1 MLYFRWFI
9 FLGLSIISLIGI
21 SPTLDYYSNYFG
33 NDNSSFS
40 IEKLNE
46 IQDIKDKSLTLGL
59 DLQGGIHMVLE
70 LDLVDL
76 MINLVNDEYKN
87 DFKELKSYESILK
100 NIHSESTNIT
110 FIDNIFDRYDN
121 QTLINFYSDF
131 IPQSIDT
138 NQESEYLK
146 MILKEKLTTKLLSST
161 EIIRNRI
168 DAMGVTEPVI
178 QTKGNNQIVIEIAG
192 IQDTSRAESL
202 IKNTG
207 KLEFKL
213 VKDNYKTWSKKL
225 NKLTGFSEISKYIY
239 IFNGNTM
246 LEFSAAPSSAIL
258 PYTFVQNEFVNDVS
272 KIFTNN
278 DNVGYLIDSEFLWG
292 KPDQEFEG
300 FTQLFF
306 LNKYVELSGSEIK
319 NPRAQQFP
327 IEDMNSGQWYI
338 SLEFENPRV
347 FEEIT
352 DDNKGKFLAIVLDN
366 EVKMAP
372 RINQKISGGKAQ
384 ITGNFS
390 KNEAKDIEA
399 ILIAGE
405 LPSKISVASKLQV
418 DASLGSDSINNGY
431 KSIIIALFSI
441 FIFMILYYKGF
452 GLLANFAMILNLLFI
467 IAFLSNPWINATL
480 SLPGIAGMILTVGM
494 AIDANVIIFERI
506 REEMSKH
513 RNIMDI
519 IEHSYNRAF
528 KTILDS
534 NLTTLISAGSLYLFG
549 SGPIKGFAVTL
560 SMGIICSMFTAIF
573 VTKTIILTYLK
584 FRRVQKITIWLDF

>member
-131 IPQSIDT
+131 IPQSIDS

-168 DAMGVTEPVI
+168 DAMGVTEPIV

-246 LEFSAAPSSAIL
+246 LEFNAAPSSAIL

-441 FIFMILYYKGF
+441 FVFMILYYKGF

-584 FRRVQKITIWLDF
+584 FKIVRKITI

>member
-21 SPTLDYYSNYFG
+21 SPTIDYYSNYFG
-33 NDNSSFS
+33 NDYSSFS
-40 IEKLNE
+40 TEKLNE

-110 FIDNIFDRYDN
+110 FIDNIFNRYDN

-584 FRRVQKITIWLDF
+584 FKKVQKITI

>member
-21 SPTLDYYSNYFG
+21 NPTLNYYTNYFG

-46 IQDIKDKSLTLGL
+46 IQSIKDKSLTLGL

-100 NIHSESTNIT
+100 NISSESTNIT
-110 FIDNIFDRYDN
+110 FIDNVFDRYDN
-121 QTLINFYSDF
+121 ETLINFYSDF
-131 IPQSIDT
+131 IPQSVDT

-146 MILKEKLTTKLLSST
+146 MILKEKLTSKLLSST

-213 VKDNYKTWSKKL
+213 VKDNYKAWSKKL
-225 NKLTGFSEISKYIY
+225 NQLTGFSDLSKYIY

-246 LEFSAAPSSAIL
+246 LEFNAAPSSTIL
-258 PYTFVQNEFVNDVS
+258 PYTFVPNEFVNDFN
-272 KIFTNN
+272 KIFINN
-278 DNVGYLIDSEFLWG
+278 KNFVYLIDSEFLWG
-292 KPDQEFEG
+292 KPNQEFEG

-306 LNKYVELSGSEIK
+306 LNKYVELSGSELK

-338 SLEFENPRV
+338 SLEFENPRD

-441 FIFMILYYKGF
+441 FIFMIIYYKGF

-584 FRRVQKITIWLDF
+584 FRRVQKITI

>member
-87 DFKELKSYESILK
+87 DFKELKSYESILN

-246 LEFSAAPSSAIL
+246 LEFNAAPSSVIL

-584 FRRVQKITIWLDF
+584 FKRVQKITI

>member
-9 FLGLSIISLIGI
+9 FLGLTILSLFGI
-21 SPTLDYYSNYFG
+21 KPTIDYYSNHFG
-33 NDNSSFS
+33 KNLTYENENKSH
-40 IEKLNE
+40 E
-46 IQDIKDKSLTLGL
+46 IQNLKDKSLTLGL
-59 DLQGGIHMVLE
+59 DLQGGVHMVLE

-76 MINLVNDEYKN
+76 LINLINEEYKN
-87 DFKELKSYESILK
+87 DFRELKTYESILK
-100 NIHSESTNIT
+100 KIHNESTSIT
-110 FIDNIFDRYDN
+110 FIDNVFTNYDN
-121 QTLINFYSDF
+121 ETLVNFYSDF
-131 IPQSIDT
+131 IPNSIDGS
-138 NQESEYLK
+138 QESEYLK
-146 MILKEKLTTKLLSST
+146 NILKEKLTTKLQSST

-168 DAMGVTEPVI
+168 DAMGVTEPII

-213 VKDNYKTWSKKL
+213 VKDNYKTWNKKL
-225 NKLTGFSEISKYIY
+225 NQLFGFSEIEQHLLV
-239 IFNGNTM
+239 FDGNNM
-246 LEFSAAPSSAIL
+246 VEFRNVPTNIL
-258 PYTFVQNEFVNDVS
+258 VPYTFVLNDFVYDVN
-272 KIFTNN
+272 KIFN
-278 DNVGYLIDSEFLWG
+278 DNKNSTQLIDSEFLWG
-292 KPDQEFEG
+292 KTNQEFEG

-338 SLEFENPRV
+338 SLEFENPRD

-372 RINQKISGGKAQ
+372 RINQKIAGGKAQ

-431 KSIIIALFSI
+431 KSIIIALVSI
-441 FIFMILYYKGF
+441 FIFMIFYYKGF
-452 GLLANFAMILNLLFI
+452 GLLANFAMTLNLLFI

-513 RNIMDI
+513 KNVMEI

-584 FRRVQKITIWLDF
+584 FRKVQKIKI

>member
-246 LEFSAAPSSAIL
+246 LEFNAAPSSVIL

-272 KIFTNN
+272 KIF
-278 DNVGYLIDSEFLWG
+278 VIM
-292 KPDQEFEG
+292 
-300 FTQLFF
+300 
-306 LNKYVELSGSEIK
+306 I
-319 NPRAQQFP
+319 
-327 IEDMNSGQWYI
+327 M
-338 SLEFENPRV
+338 
-347 FEEIT
+347 
-352 DDNKGKFLAIVLDN
+352 LAI
-366 EVKMAP
+366 
-372 RINQKISGGKAQ
+372 
-384 ITGNFS
+384 
-390 KNEAKDIEA
+390 
-399 ILIAGE
+399 
-405 LPSKISVASKLQV
+405 
-418 DASLGSDSINNGY
+418 
-431 KSIIIALFSI
+431 
-441 FIFMILYYKGF
+441 
-452 GLLANFAMILNLLFI
+452 
-467 IAFLSNPWINATL
+467 
-480 SLPGIAGMILTVGM
+480 
-494 AIDANVIIFERI
+494 
-506 REEMSKH
+506 
-513 RNIMDI
+513 
-519 IEHSYNRAF
+519 
-528 KTILDS
+528 
-534 NLTTLISAGSLYLFG
+534 
-549 SGPIKGFAVTL
+549 
-560 SMGIICSMFTAIF
+560 
-573 VTKTIILTYLK
+573 
-584 FRRVQKITIWLDF
+584 

>member
-33 NDNSSFS
+33 NNNSSFS

-87 DFKELKSYESILK
+87 DFKELKSYELILK
-100 NIHSESTNIT
+100 NIHSKSTNIT

-131 IPQSIDT
+131 IPQSIDA

-239 IFNGNTM
+239 IFNENTM
-246 LEFSAAPSSAIL
+246 LEFNVAPSSVIL

-272 KIFTNN
+272 KIFTSN

-292 KPDQEFEG
+292 KPDQDFEG

-584 FRRVQKITIWLDF
+584 FKRVQKITI

>member
-9 FLGLSIISLIGI
+9 FLGLTVLSIFGI
-21 SPTLDYYSNYFG
+21 NPTIDYYSNYFG
-33 NDNSSFS
+33 KDNYSNNP
-40 IEKLNE
+40 EKLSE
-46 IQDIKDKSLTLGL
+46 IQNIKDKSLTLGL

-76 MINLVNDEYKN
+76 LINLVNDEYKN
-87 DFKELKSYESILK
+87 DFKQLKAYESILK
-100 NIHSESTNIT
+100 KINSQSTSLT
-110 FIDNIFDRYDN
+110 FIDNVFNGYDI
-121 QTLINFYSDF
+121 QTLINLYSDF
-131 IPQSIDT
+131 IPQSINT
-138 NQESEYLK
+138 NQETEYLK
-146 MILKEKLTTKLLSST
+146 NTLKEKLSTKLLSST

-213 VKDNYKTWSKKL
+213 VKDNYKTWNKKL
-225 NKLTGFSEISKYIY
+225 NQLIGFKEISDNIY
-239 IFNGNTM
+239 VFNGNTM
-246 LEFSAAPSSAIL
+246 IELGSASSSVVI
-258 PYTFVQNEFVNDVS
+258 PYTFVQNQFVNNV
-272 KIFTNN
+272 KEIFI
-278 DNVGYLIDSEFLWG
+278 DNKNSNYLIDSEFLWG
-292 KPDQEFEG
+292 KPNQEFDG
-300 FTQLFF
+300 FTQLFY

-327 IEDMNSGQWYI
+327 IEDINSGQWYI
-338 SLEFENPRV
+338 SLEFEKPKD

-352 DDNKGKFLAIVLDN
+352 DDNRGKFLAIVLDG

-384 ITGNFS
+384 ITGNFT

-431 KSIIIALFSI
+431 KSIIIALISI
-441 FIFMILYYKGF
+441 FIFMVMYYKGF

-513 RNIMDI
+513 RNVMDI
-519 IEHSYNRAF
+519 IDSSYNRAF

-584 FRRVQKITIWLDF
+584 FKRVQKITI

>member
-33 NDNSSFS
+33 NNNSSFS
-40 IEKLNE
+40 IEKVNE

-246 LEFSAAPSSAIL
+246 LEFNAAPSSVIL

-306 LNKYVELSGSEIK
+306 LNKYVELSGAEIK

-405 LPSKISVASKLQV
+405 LPSKINVASKLQV

-584 FRRVQKITIWLDF
+584 FKRVQKITIWLDF

>member
-21 SPTLDYYSNYFG
+21 SPTIDYYSNYFG
-33 NDNSSFS
+33 NDYSSFS
-40 IEKLNE
+40 TEKLNE

-278 DNVGYLIDSEFLWG
+278 DNFGYLIDSEFLWG

-441 FIFMILYYKGF
+441 FIFMISYYKGF

-584 FRRVQKITIWLDF
+584 FKKVQKITI

>member
-21 SPTLDYYSNYFG
+21 GPTIGYYSNYFG
-33 NDNSSFS
+33 NDYSSFS
-40 IEKLNE
+40 TEKLNE

-178 QTKGNNQIVIEIAG
+178 QTKGNSQIVIEIAG

-272 KIFTNN
+272 KIFANN
-278 DNVGYLIDSEFLWG
+278 DNFVYLIDSEFLWG

-584 FRRVQKITIWLDF
+584 FKKVQKITI

>member
-246 LEFSAAPSSAIL
+246 LEFNAAPSSVIL

-441 FIFMILYYKGF
+441 FIFMIIYYKGF
-452 GLLANFAMILNLLFI
+452 GLLANFAMFLNLLFI

-584 FRRVQKITIWLDF
+584 FKRVQKITI

>member
-21 SPTLDYYSNYFG
+21 NPTLDYYSNYFG

-87 DFKELKSYESILK
+87 DFKELKSYESNLK

-131 IPQSIDT
+131 IPQSIDA

-278 DNVGYLIDSEFLWG
+278 DNFGYLIDSEFLWG
-292 KPDQEFEG
+292 KPDQEFKG

-584 FRRVQKITIWLDF
+584 FKKVQKITI

>member
-87 DFKELKSYESILK
+87 DFKELKSYESILN

-246 LEFSAAPSSAIL
+246 LEFNAAPSSAIL

-584 FRRVQKITIWLDF
+584 FKRVQKITI

>member
-9 FLGLSIISLIGI
+9 FLGLTILSLFGI
-21 SPTLDYYSNYFG
+21 KPTIDYYSNHFG
-33 NDNSSFS
+33 KNLTYENENKS
-40 IEKLNE
+40 NE
-46 IQDIKDKSLTLGL
+46 IQNLKDKSLTLGL
-59 DLQGGIHMVLE
+59 DLQGGVHMVLE

-76 MINLVNDEYKN
+76 LINLINEEYKN
-87 DFKELKSYESILK
+87 DFRELKTYESILK
-100 NIHSESTNIT
+100 KIHNESTSIT
-110 FIDNIFDRYDN
+110 FIDNVFTNYDN
-121 QTLINFYSDF
+121 ETLVNFYSDF
-131 IPQSIDT
+131 IPNSIDGS
-138 NQESEYLK
+138 QESEYLK
-146 MILKEKLTTKLLSST
+146 NILKEKLTTKLQSST

-168 DAMGVTEPVI
+168 DAMGVTEPII

-213 VKDNYKTWSKKL
+213 VKDNYKTWNKKL
-225 NKLTGFSEISKYIY
+225 NQLFGFSEIEQHLLV
-239 IFNGNTM
+239 FDGNNM
-246 LEFSAAPSSAIL
+246 VEFRNVPTNIL
-258 PYTFVQNEFVNDVS
+258 VPYTFVLNDFVYDVN
-272 KIFTNN
+272 KIFN
-278 DNVGYLIDSEFLWG
+278 DNKNSTQLIDSEFLWG
-292 KPDQEFEG
+292 KTNQEFEG

-338 SLEFENPRV
+338 SLEFENPRD

-372 RINQKISGGKAQ
+372 RINQKIAGGKAQ
-384 ITGNFS
+384 ITGNFT

-431 KSIIIALFSI
+431 KSIIIALVSI
-441 FIFMILYYKGF
+441 FIFMIFYYKGF
-452 GLLANFAMILNLLFI
+452 GLLANFAMTLNLLFI

-513 RNIMDI
+513 KNVMEI

-584 FRRVQKITIWLDF
+584 FRKVQKIKI

>member
-33 NDNSSFS
+33 NNNSSFS
-40 IEKLNE
+40 IEKVNE

-87 DFKELKSYESILK
+87 DFKELKNYESILK

-246 LEFSAAPSSAIL
+246 LEFNAAPSSAIL

-584 FRRVQKITIWLDF
+584 FKRVQKITI

>member
-9 FLGLSIISLIGI
+9 FLGLTVLSIFGI
-21 SPTLDYYSNYFG
+21 NPTIDYYSNYFG
-33 NDNSSFS
+33 KDNYSNNP
-40 IEKLNE
+40 EKLSE
-46 IQDIKDKSLTLGL
+46 IQNLKDKSLTLGL

-76 MINLVNDEYKN
+76 LINLVNDEYKN
-87 DFKELKSYESILK
+87 DFKQLKAYESILK
-100 NIHSESTNIT
+100 KINSQSTSLT
-110 FIDNIFDRYDN
+110 FIDNVFNGYDI
-121 QTLINFYSDF
+121 QTLINLYSDF
-131 IPQSIDT
+131 IPQSINT
-138 NQESEYLK
+138 NQETEYLK
-146 MILKEKLTTKLLSST
+146 NTLKEKLSTKLLSST

-213 VKDNYKTWSKKL
+213 VKDNYKTWNKKL
-225 NKLTGFSEISKYIY
+225 NQLIGFKEISDNIY
-239 IFNGNTM
+239 VFNGNTM
-246 LEFSAAPSSAIL
+246 IELGSASSSVVI
-258 PYTFVQNEFVNDVS
+258 PYTFVQNQFVNNV
-272 KIFTNN
+272 KEIFI
-278 DNVGYLIDSEFLWG
+278 DNKNSNYLIDSEFLWG
-292 KPDQEFEG
+292 KPNQEFDG
-300 FTQLFF
+300 FTQLFY

-327 IEDMNSGQWYI
+327 IEDINSGQWYI
-338 SLEFENPRV
+338 SLEFEKPKD

-352 DDNKGKFLAIVLDN
+352 DDNRGKFLAIVLDG

-384 ITGNFS
+384 ITGNFT

-431 KSIIIALFSI
+431 KSIIIALISI
-441 FIFMILYYKGF
+441 FIFMVMYYKGF

-513 RNIMDI
+513 RNVMDI
-519 IEHSYNRAF
+519 IDSSYNRAF

-584 FRRVQKITIWLDF
+584 FKRVQKITIWLDF

>member
-9 FLGLSIISLIGI
+9 FLGLTILSLFGI
-21 SPTLDYYSNYFG
+21 KPTIDYYSNHFG
-33 NDNSSFS
+33 KDITYENENKF
-40 IEKLNE
+40 NE
-46 IQDIKDKSLTLGL
+46 IQNLKDKSLTLGL
-59 DLQGGIHMVLE
+59 DLQGGVHMVLE

-76 MINLVNDEYKN
+76 LINLINEEYKN
-87 DFKELKSYESILK
+87 DFRELKIYESTLK
-100 NIHSESTNIT
+100 EIHYKSTSIT
-110 FIDNIFDRYDN
+110 FIDNVFTNYDN
-121 QTLINFYSDF
+121 ETLLNFYSDF
-131 IPQSIDT
+131 IPNSIDAS
-138 NQESEYLK
+138 QESEYLK
-146 MILKEKLTTKLLSST
+146 NILKEKLTTKLQSST

-168 DAMGVTEPVI
+168 DAMGVTEPII

-213 VKDNYKTWSKKL
+213 VKDNYKTWNKKL
-225 NKLTGFSEISKYIY
+225 DQLFGFSEIEQYLY
-239 IFNGNTM
+239 VFDGNNM
-246 LEFSAAPSSAIL
+246 VEFRNVPTNIL
-258 PYTFVQNEFVNDVS
+258 VPYTFVQNDFVDNVN
-272 KIFTNN
+272 KIFN
-278 DNVGYLIDSEFLWG
+278 DNKNSTQLIDSEFLWG
-292 KPDQEFEG
+292 KTNQEFEG

-338 SLEFENPRV
+338 SLEFENPRD

-372 RINQKISGGKAQ
+372 RINQKIAGGKAQ

-431 KSIIIALFSI
+431 KSIIIALVSI

-452 GLLANFAMILNLLFI
+452 GLLANFAMTLNLLFI

-513 RNIMDI
+513 KNVMEI

-584 FRRVQKITIWLDF
+584 FRKVQKIKI

>member
-40 IEKLNE
+40 IEKQND

-87 DFKELKSYESILK
+87 DFKELKNYESILK

-246 LEFSAAPSSAIL
+246 LEFNAAPSSVIL

-467 IAFLSNPWINATL
+467 IA
-480 SLPGIAGMILTVGM
+480 
-494 AIDANVIIFERI
+494 
-506 REEMSKH
+506 
-513 RNIMDI
+513 
-519 IEHSYNRAF
+519 
-528 KTILDS
+528 
-534 NLTTLISAGSLYLFG
+534 
-549 SGPIKGFAVTL
+549 
-560 SMGIICSMFTAIF
+560 
-573 VTKTIILTYLK
+573 
-584 FRRVQKITIWLDF
+584 

>member
-21 SPTLDYYSNYFG
+21 GPTIGYYSNYFG
-33 NDNSSFS
+33 NDYSSFS
-40 IEKLNE
+40 TEKLNE

-178 QTKGNNQIVIEIAG
+178 QTKGNSQIVIEIAG

-278 DNVGYLIDSEFLWG
+278 DNFGYLIDSEFLWG

-584 FRRVQKITIWLDF
+584 FKKVQKITI